1 MCACASSV
9 VGAVWQRVRPAQ
21 NRAARECGRTGSP
34 RSAHSSWPYPRTCAV
49 SARAQRHHASR
60 HSMPVRP
67 FRLRWRQQKGSA
79 ASCAAPRAPSSL
91 RTRHPGVESPD
102 ALRGDSVDACVSNRP
117 PMHDLVHRCASAG
130 RESLPARDS
139 GEDNRDGCS
148 AGCHAERCAGAK
160 AAAATVS
167 SARVAARDF
176 IGHCD
181 RSTPDAKPSADCT
194 HATRRTVAVHR
205 TEHQVTQVSS
215 KTEFSSRTQRRVAT
229 AMALAWVWAAG
240 GRAQRMSQPGDRERA
255 IEPARTLRDDGYTH
269 SFLHPRAGSTHP
281 QKAASAI
288 QPGGAPVK
296 RS

>member
-1 MCACASSV
+1 MVVRSSRTPAANRAVCVCVLCWCVCCVGVSVCACASSV

-176 IGHCD
+176 IGHCTGAHRMRSHRQTARTPREELLQCTV
-181 RSTPDAKPSADCT
+181 RSTK
-194 HATRRTVAVHR
+194 
-205 TEHQVTQVSS
+205 
-215 KTEFSSRTQRRVAT
+215 
-229 AMALAWVWAAG
+229 
-240 GRAQRMSQPGDRERA
+240 
-255 IEPARTLRDDGYTH
+255 
-269 SFLHPRAGSTHP
+269 
-281 QKAASAI
+281 
-288 QPGGAPVK
+288 
-296 RS
+296 